1 MIKQMKNMKI
11 KNLFAG
17 IATVI
22 LMMQSACDP
31 ILDQEPLSAISP
43 EKYLW
48 SDIQLAAYVNGLYI
62 PILPSGINLLS
73 DQHTDNQAAPTYA
86 DKYVSG
92 EWKVG
97 QTDGSNWYFGNI
109 YNCNYFLDHVLPRY
123 EAGTLQGS
131 LDNIKHYIGEV
142 YFFRAYEYFKRYQ
155 LFGDFPIVAH
165 ILPDEPAVLTE
176 ASKRS
181 PRNEVARFILSDLD
195 KAIALMAASPDN
207 RKTRVGKE
215 AALLIKSRAALYEG
229 TFLKYFKGTAFVP
242 KGTGWPGAGKDYNS
256 GYEYP
261 SGNIDDEINFFLD
274 QAIDASEKLASTITL
289 TANSGRIRQNVNES
303 ENPYMDMFASV
314 NPSGYSEVIL
324 WREFNRGLGVT
335 HGVPSYA
342 QWGDYNVGLTRGFA
356 ETFLMENGLPI
367 YAAGSGYQGDD
378 YISTVRAQRDN
389 RLVLFLKE
397 PGQKNILYGTS
408 SSPDQQLTEG
418 YPNILGLSGTDNSRM
433 YNTGYAIRKGGS
445 FDSEQIA
452 SGASTGS
459 YTGLI
464 IFRGVEVLLNY
475 IEAWY
480 ERHGSLN
487 TTATQYWQAI
497 RTRAR
502 VDTDIDKTINATI
515 MSREAQSDWGAY
527 SAGKLLSD
535 ATLFN
540 IRRERRCELIGEGMR
555 AMDLQRWRAQD
566 QMVATPYHI
575 EGFKLWGPMQDWYK
589 NSSGQS
595 QIIYGLDNAN
605 AQVSPPGRSEYLR
618 PYEKSSGSLALDGY
632 RWNVAHYLYPIAIQ
646 DILITSQHNDLSTS
660 PIYQNPGWTL
670 AAGTPAIQ

>member
-1 MIKQMKNMKI
+1 
-11 KNLFAG
+11 
-17 IATVI
+17 
-22 LMMQSACDP
+22 MMQSACDP
-31 ILDQEPLSAISP
+31 LLDQEPLSAIPP

-48 SDIQLAAYVNGLYI
+48 NDIQLAAYVNGLYTS
-62 PILPSGINLLS
+62 ILPSGINLLS

-86 DKYVSG
+86 SKYVPG

-109 YNCNYFLDHVLPRY
+109 YNCNYFLDYVLPRY
-123 EAGTLQGS
+123 EAGTLQGL
-131 LDNIKHYIGEV
+131 LDNIKYYIGEV
-142 YFFRAYEYFKRYQ
+142 YFLRAYEYFKRYQ
-155 LFGDFPIVAH
+155 LFGDFPIVEH

-195 KAIALMAASPDN
+195 EAIALMDVSPDE
-207 RKTRVGKE
+207 RKTRVSKK

-242 KGTGWPGAGKDYNS
+242 KGTGWPGARKEYNS

-261 SGNIDDEINFFLD
+261 SGSIDAEINFFLD

-289 TANSGRIRQNVNES
+289 TVNSGRIRQGVNES

-314 NPSGYSEVIL
+314 DPSGYSEVIL

-342 QWGDYNVGLTRGFA
+342 QWGDFNVGLTRGFT

-367 YAAGSGYQGDD
+367 YAAGSGYQGDN
-378 YISTVRAQRDN
+378 YISTVRAGRDN

-397 PGQKNILYGTS
+397 PGQKNILYGTA
-408 SSPDQQLTEG
+408 SSPDQQPTEG

-452 SGASTGS
+452 SGGSTGS

-464 IFRGVEVLLNY
+464 IFRGVEALLNY

-502 VDTDIDKTINATI
+502 TDTDIDKTINATI
-515 MSREAQSDWGAY
+515 MSREALNDWGAY

-540 IRRERRCELIGEGMR
+540 IRRERRCELMGEGMR

-589 NSSGQS
+589 NSAGGS
-595 QIIYGLDNAN
+595 QIIYGLNNVN
-605 AQVSPPGRSEYLR
+605 AQVSPPDRSDYLR
-618 PYEKSSGSLALDGY
+618 PYEKSTGSLALNGY
-632 RWNVAHYLYPIAIQ
+632 RWNVAHYLYPVAIQ
-646 DILITSQHNDLSTS
+646 DILITSQNNDLSTS